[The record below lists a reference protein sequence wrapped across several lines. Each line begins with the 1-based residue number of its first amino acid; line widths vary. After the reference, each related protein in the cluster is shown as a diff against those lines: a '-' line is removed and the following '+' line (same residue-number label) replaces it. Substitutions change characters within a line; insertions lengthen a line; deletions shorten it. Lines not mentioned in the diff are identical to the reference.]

1 MLDGVSMAEV
11 VVNGLIEGGKATAG
25 PPFGPALGPLG
36 VNVAKIIEEIN
47 SKTKAFEGIKVP
59 VKVVVDP
66 ATKAYRVEV
75 GSPQTSALILKELG
89 IQHGAKSKDEVAGNI
104 TLEQV
109 KKIAK
114 AKESMLY
121 GKSFAEKVK
130 QVLGTCKSMNITC
143 EGKDAKEIIKA
154 IDSGEIK
161 L

>member
-1 MLDGVSMAEV
+1 M
-11 VVNGLIEGGKATAG
+11 GLR
-25 PPFGPALGPLG
+25 
-36 VNVAKIIEEIN
+36 AKR
-47 SKTKAFEGIKVP
+47 K
-59 VKVVVDP
+59 
-66 ATKAYRVEV
+66 
-75 GSPQTSALILKELG
+75 L
-89 IQHGAKSKDEVAGNI
+89 AGNI

-109 KKIAK
+109 KKVAK

-143 EGKDAKEIIKA
+143 EGKDPKEIIKA